1 VGSKCSIDL
10 IQVNI
15 WDIRTET
22 VVSSIY
28 GAKIAGDSLDI
39 RDNFVLIGA
48 NRGKDQLQL
57 WDWREKKL
65 VQTLKWNQY

>member
-1 VGSKCSIDL
+1 MYFKIL

-28 GAKIAGDSLDI
+28 GPKIAGDAVDI
-39 RDNFVLIGA
+39 RDNLLLTGA
-48 NRGKDQLQL
+48 NRGKEQLQL
-57 WDWREKKL
+57 WDWRENKL
-65 VQTLKWNQY
+65 VHTFKWDEY